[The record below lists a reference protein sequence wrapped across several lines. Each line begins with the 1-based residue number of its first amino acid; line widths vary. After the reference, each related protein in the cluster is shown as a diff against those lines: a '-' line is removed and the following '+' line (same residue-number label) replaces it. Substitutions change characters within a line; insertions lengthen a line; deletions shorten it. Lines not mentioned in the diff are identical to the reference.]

1 MPSWMDIAFTPSVKA
16 VQALRGSREAYA
28 RKQATGTARTLIDDA
43 LAGFVAETRSFYLA
57 TSSRDGQPYVQH
69 RGGPP
74 GTGLAHY
81 NERRRT
87 RQMALSGGGPIEMAT
102 EEVEEAI
109 KQALNTA
116 DDD

>member
-1 MPSWMDIAFTPSVKA
+1 
-16 VQALRGSREAYA
+16 
-28 RKQATGTARTLIDDA
+28 
-43 LAGFVAETRSFYLA
+43 
-57 TSSRDGQPYVQH
+57 
-69 RGGPP
+69 
-74 GTGLAHY
+74 TGLAHH